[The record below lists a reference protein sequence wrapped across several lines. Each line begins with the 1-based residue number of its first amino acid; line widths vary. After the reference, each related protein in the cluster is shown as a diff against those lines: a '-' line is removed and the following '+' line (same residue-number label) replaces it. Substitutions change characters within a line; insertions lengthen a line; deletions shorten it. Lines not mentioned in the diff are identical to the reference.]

1 MKMRY
6 GRSMKKQLN
15 PLSMMNKQKF
25 KIFKFL
31 QNRLLKNARKFQY
44 LLIQNKEVR
53 KDESRRGKTNFE
65 HHNKVYVF
73 IQLFLPHFTVSFFI
87 SLHLSLL
94 FFHPIPPIYPAKKSQ
109 YTSFIVSDAI
119 IANES
124 GEITVIKIDFFRP
137 HFLLPSFFLSHNTQ
151 KLLACC
157 LQPLLLFTLFK
168 WHRNRKKMIFI
179 ALKMIFAIK
188 LHSKK

>member
-1 MKMRY
+1 
-6 GRSMKKQLN
+6 
-15 PLSMMNKQKF
+15 MNREEAKEISNIITKF
-25 KIFKFL
+25 MFSF
-31 QNRLLKNARKFQY
+31 
-44 LLIQNKEVR
+44 
-53 KDESRRGKTNFE
+53 NFFF
-65 HHNKVYVF
+65 F
-73 IQLFLPHFTVSFFI
+73 ISPRDFFI

-137 HFLLPSFFLSHNTQ
+137 HFLLPSFLLSHNTQ

-168 WHRNRKKMIFI
+168 WHRSRKKIIFI